1 MCLRKADLSKNAVAG
16 YTLVETIVASGLIA
30 LGMVAILSTSGH
42 VFGIL
47 KSGRDLSGAT
57 QSLQE
62 RMEQIRT
69 LAWTQLIAEAPPST
83 GDDDAGDDTSD
94 DETGTVVPPDE
105 SDLLPTEFPD
115 DLADL
120 AVTTPGMA
128 DVLATPV
135 QSVKNWGWKNLKETI
150 IIDAYPTGS
159 TPIKVVGTVSA
170 NGTTSSTQI
179 LSHNADLYYEDLVRV
194 VLLDEWT
201 SADGRTH
208 RQQSQ
213 TVVARVVQ

>member
-1 MCLRKADLSKNAVAG
+1 MRFPKPCRRNTSA
-16 YTLVETIVASGLIA
+16 YTIVETVVAAGMIA
-30 LGMVAILSTSGH
+30 LGMVAILSSSGH
-42 VFGIL
+42 VFKVL
-47 KSGRDLSGAT
+47 KSGSDLSGAT

-69 LAWTQLIAEAPPST
+69 LGWTQLIAEAPPST
-83 GDDDAGDDTSD
+83 GDDDAGDGVTD
-94 DETGTVVPPDE
+94 DETGDVVPPDA
-105 SDLLPTEFPD
+105 SDSLPTEFPD

-120 AVTTPGMA
+120 AITTPGMA

-135 QSVKNWGWKNLKETI
+135 QSVKNWNWSNLKETI

-159 TPIKVVGTVSA
+159 TPIKVTATVGASR
-170 NGTTSSTQI
+170 TTSSVQI
-179 LSHNADLYYEDLVRV
+179 FSHNADLYYENLVRV

-201 SADGRTH
+201 SPDGRTH

-213 TVVARVVQ
+213 TIVARVVQ